1 MVLCSLQV
9 DSSSASSGSSVTENP
24 FRNILGLNQ
33 QTYERLKVALSL
45 NLRRQIFIAVCDDL
59 PLRDRFAIQLQSEL
73 AHISTSPPSAG
84 LPTSSL
90 PAVEPRAFPRLVTLD
105 LDLHNPDPIGQVN
118 EWLSYFPA
126 IRTNHQ
132 AFIPAFQILGIERL
146 IRQSAALQNVF
157 LSYLQNI
164 EQQLPSLNSCLLLW
178 MTQPWFRMLPE
189 AAPEFWDCRTGVFE
203 FIGDP
208 TPLPASL
215 PERIQF
221 NPGSASFRELPSPP
235 PIDRTDRTDHRPD
248 EQPDVNSGDD
258 SDNQPN
264 SESTSIQ
271 PAENPWIPLA
281 EDLTLYESEEP
292 GDSTSLWKL
301 PDELPPDFQQW
312 IAAWSHNLGQHLSE
326 ADPNSLTASQ
336 CDAATE
342 PTHETR
348 YAQSLLVA
356 TQPAQSNL
364 EQSSSALALEKIG
377 EIGADPSL
385 LEAALSDLLTQDPA
399 KHAPLLQH
407 ISLLQQQLDLLQQGE
422 GTPLVLATAYQ
433 TLGNFYRDCIEQ
445 GDASAENLAVAIQAY
460 EQALQLLP
468 ETGIER
474 AELLND
480 LGSLYWIMAQNQANP
495 EATRLYLEQTVQI
508 YQLALNPLQP
518 QAHSQTYAMVQNN
531 LGAAY
536 ADLARYQEAVINL
549 QLSVE
554 AYQQALLYRPA
565 EVDPWRYASTQNN
578 LGTTYWNLA
587 QHQQPEFNLKQAIQS
602 YGQALCHYNPDQE
615 PLTYAMIQN
624 NLGTAYWN
632 LAQYEQAQDYLHQ
645 AIAAYRSA
653 LQYRSLDSTPAGFA
667 ATQNNLGTA
676 YWHLA
681 NQTSLGSQ
689 RITYLQQAI
698 TAYEAALKA
707 ADQIQNHEATTAL
720 NFDLSSTQNNLGLAH
735 YQIAVDC
742 HANPTLAADAA
753 EQTHHLTAALQQ
765 HLLALQG
772 WEQNENL
779 RQTALSCLLQTVR
792 ACYNQL
798 GLAGQ
803 NQALSQIPSYLLSE
817 ILPRL

>member
-1 MVLCSLQV
+1 MTQYILAFDQGTT
-9 DSSSASSGSSVTENP
+9 SSRAIVFDRQGN
-24 FRNILGLNQ
+24 L
-33 QTYERLKVALSL
+33 LSL
-45 NLRRQIFIAVCDDL
+45 AQKEFPQIF
-59 PLRDRFAIQLQSEL
+59 PQSGWVEHDAEEIWSSQIGVANEAL
-73 AHISTSPPSAG
+73 A
-84 LPTSSL
+84 
-90 PAVEPRAFPRLVTLD
+90 R
-105 LDLHNPDPIGQVN
+105 
-118 EWLSYFPA
+118 
-126 IRTNHQ
+126 
-132 AFIPAFQILGIERL
+132 LGI
-146 IRQSAALQNVF
+146 SA
-157 LSYLQNI
+157 
-164 EQQLPSLNSCLLLW
+164 
-178 MTQPWFRMLPE
+178 R
-189 AAPEFWDCRTGVFE
+189 D
-203 FIGDP
+203 
-208 TPLPASL
+208 
-215 PERIQF
+215 
-221 NPGSASFRELPSPP
+221 
-235 PIDRTDRTDHRPD
+235 
-248 EQPDVNSGDD
+248 
-258 SDNQPN
+258 
-264 SESTSIQ
+264 
-271 PAENPWIPLA
+271 
-281 EDLTLYESEEP
+281 
-292 GDSTSLWKL
+292 
-301 PDELPPDFQQW
+301 
-312 IAAWSHNLGQHLSE
+312 IAAIGITNQRETTVLWDRSTGHPIHN
-326 ADPNSLTASQ
+326 
-336 CDAATE
+336 
-342 PTHETR
+342 
-348 YAQSLLVA
+348 
-356 TQPAQSNL
+356 
-364 EQSSSALALEKIG
+364 
-377 EIGADPSL
+377 
-385 LEAALSDLLTQDPA
+385 
-399 KHAPLLQH
+399 
-407 ISLLQQQLDLLQQGE
+407 
-422 GTPLVLATAYQ
+422 
-433 TLGNFYRDCIEQ
+433 
-445 GDASAENLAVAIQAY
+445 AIVWQ
-460 EQALQLLP
+460 
-468 ETGIER
+468 
-474 AELLND
+474 D

-587 QHQQPEFNLKQAIQS
+587 QHQQPELNLKQAIQS

-681 NQTSLGSQ
+681 NQSSLGNQ

-707 ADQIQNHEATTAL
+707 ADQIQNHEATTML

-735 YQIAVDC
+735 YQIAMDC
-742 HANPTLAADAA
+742 HANPTLAADGT

-792 ACYNQL
+792 AFYNQL

-803 NQALSQIPSYLLSE
+803 NQALSQIPSYLLPE